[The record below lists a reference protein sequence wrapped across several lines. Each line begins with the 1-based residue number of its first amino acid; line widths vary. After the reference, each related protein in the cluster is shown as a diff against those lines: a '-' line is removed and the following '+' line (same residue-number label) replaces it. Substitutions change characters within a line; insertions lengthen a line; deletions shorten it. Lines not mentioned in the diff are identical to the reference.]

1 VNILNLKFIHWSK
14 IMNQYQKKY
23 NKSTILEINEDLN
36 KTLETPKEKARIVH
50 IIVTSE
56 KQLKLDAAENI
67 VKLNPRFK
75 ESTFVVKGFKS
86 SSGIAEQ
93 PISMEAGEKG
103 ALNRIQSTKNLP
115 SFQEYLKQID
125 DNDSVVI
132 FVSIENYFTKPNQNN
147 SSFDHA
153 MVLIENEY
161 KDIFKYVS
169 NGVELNGEFY
179 QKALLKG
186 ETIDGTGL
194 NVTLGEVFSE
204 VYPEVS
210 SSDWHGF
217 VTKDENS
224 DGISRREQILT
235 CIKNKKWF

>member
-1 VNILNLKFIHWSK
+1 LKPFSIGK
-14 IMNQYQKKY
+14 LIIMNHYQKKY
-23 NKSTILEINEDLN
+23 NKSTILELDEDLN
-36 KTLETPKEKARIVH
+36 KTLNTPKEKASKVVH
-50 IIVTSE
+50 ILVTSE
-56 KQLKLDAAENI
+56 KQLKLEAAENI

-75 ESTFVVKGFKS
+75 ESTLVLKGFKS

-93 PISMEAGEKG
+93 PISMEEGEKG
-103 ALNRIQSTKNLP
+103 AFNRIQSTKNLT
-115 SFQEYLKQID
+115 SFKEYLNQIQD
-125 DNDSVVI
+125 KEEGMI
-132 FVSIENYFTKPNQNN
+132 FVSIENYFTKPNQEN

-153 MVLIENEY
+153 MVLIENEF

-169 NGVELNGEFY
+169 DGVELNGDFY

-186 ETIDGTGL
+186 GEASDGTGL

-204 VYPEVS
+204 EFPEVP

-217 VTKDENS
+217 VTKDEHL